1 MNLLEEKNKMSHGKK
16 NNVFNTE
23 TMLPISEIRNTT
35 VILKD
40 SGLRAIIKVAGLN
53 IDLRNYDEQV
63 SVVEQYK
70 KFLNGLGFPIQI
82 LIRNTYLELSD
93 YITYVQDKVNVLDQ
107 KALKKQGEGYLK
119 FMNSINA
126 KTWLIYVKEFY
137 IVVPYYSMEMD
148 SENIRKP
155 WWRKF
160 LDAFSPLH
168 TPEKLVANYRSFVK
182 NDKFLETRVNLILE
196 WLKGIGI
203 YGSRLGLTDII
214 NLLFRVYNPEA
225 HKNMAEMPE

>member
-1 MNLLEEKNKMSHGKK
+1 MNLLEEKNKIARGKK

-23 TMLPISEIRNTT
+23 TMLPFSEIRNTT
-35 VILKD
+35 IILKD
-40 SGLRAIIKVAGLN
+40 GWLRAIIKVAGLN

-93 YITYVQDKVNVLDQ
+93 YINYVKEKVEVIDQ
-107 KALKKQGEGYLK
+107 KALKSQWEGYLS
-119 FMNSINA
+119 FMDSINA
-126 KTWLIYVKEFY
+126 KTGLIYVKEFY

-148 SENIRKP
+148 DEGIRKP
-155 WWRKF
+155 WWKKF
-160 LDAFSPLH
+160 LDAFSPTQ
-168 TPEKLVANYRSFVK
+168 TPEKLVANYRNFIK

-203 YGSRLGLTDII
+203 YGARLGLTDMIG
-214 NLLFRVYNPEA
+214 LLFKCYNPEA
-225 HKNMAEMPE
+225 HKNMAEMVE